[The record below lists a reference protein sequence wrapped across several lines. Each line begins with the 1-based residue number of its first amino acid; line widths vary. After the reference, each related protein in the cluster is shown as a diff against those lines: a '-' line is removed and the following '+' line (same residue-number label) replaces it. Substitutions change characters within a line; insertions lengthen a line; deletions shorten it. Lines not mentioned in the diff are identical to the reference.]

1 MAPATG
7 DGVEEEE
14 EGKDAQ
20 FKKSDTVQPD
30 PVWLTTIITISSL
43 SRSSL
48 CPRYRCRNSSR
59 SHALPSRL
67 HSCSLTLALPFALAF
82 ALALSLWLFLT
93 VSVKIPVDPLL
104 DFVLREFRRSSE
116 IFRRSS
122 FFEDQK
128 DVAML
133 PRSGRWT

>member
-7 DGVEEEE
+7 DGVEEEEEME

-48 CPRYRCRNSSR
+48 CSRYRCRNSSR

-67 HSCSLTLALPFALAF
+67 HSCSLTLALPL